1 MKSKFT
7 VVAGLVASLGVGCGL
22 VKVNGKP
29 VTVGSSSSPSNSE
42 SNKAESTAEPR
53 AAAKETS
60 NPASSPTP
68 SAGIATEPAAQPAA
82 AAAPAPAEEPG
93 KQLED
98 VPEAPA
104 HYASWSPVQ
113 QYKKLLANDS
123 YSSLIIADELG
134 DRLSQAGRLAV
145 VRTCF
150 APAHAAASSAALWA
164 ICEADVEALKLDSA
178 LAELKKEGI
187 DKDVRAKVLE
197 DGKKALEH
205 ARAVGAAV
213 AAAAK
218 DDPGVAAIVAM
229 GKTARSEWRDFASAH
244 AGELATLAALQ
255 DLTRDNKNGLAK
267 DCVAKTYEPFAK
279 VVRKTKFSQG
289 QIGPSPLAF
298 YVNSLPKTTEAHI
311 AALAWG
317 ACALLVDRSGAA
329 MYTAAGTT
337 IWATGWGRRA
347 RRFLRRGP
355 RSLTLAKLFDEKFEP
370 KFADRSLMMGKMTQP
385 YGEYHVGGP
394 GNIDGTPLTSVVA
407 KLIKNGDTTT
417 VKGKDYNGEEC
428 ANWQDTNKVYSVDSN
443 GTVHYEKKCTRYER
457 VRYEASDVVSAPTF
471 LNGVTPGLELTAV
484 DGYPVV
490 GIKGRRIVFALGVP
504 MKP

>member
-7 VVAGLVASLGVGCGL
+7 IVAGLVASLGVGCGL

-42 SNKAESTAEPR
+42 SNNAESTPTPQ

-60 NPASSPTP
+60 NPASSPKP
-68 SAGIATEPAAQPAA
+68 GGIATEPAAQPAA
-82 AAAPAPAEEPG
+82 AAAPAPAEQPG

-113 QYKKLLANDS
+113 QYKKLLADDS
-123 YSSLIIADELG
+123 YSALIMADELG

-145 VRTCF
+145 VRTCL
-150 APAHAAASSAALWA
+150 APAHETASSAALWA
-164 ICEADVEALKLDSA
+164 ICEADVEALKLDAA

-197 DGKKALEH
+197 EGKKALEQ
-205 ARAVGAAV
+205 ARAIGAAV
-213 AAAAK
+213 ATAAK
-218 DDPGVAAIVAM
+218 DDPGVAAIVAI

-255 DLTRDNKNGLAK
+255 DLMRDNKNGLAG

-279 VVRKTKFSQG
+279 VVRKTTFSQG

-298 YVNSLPKTTEAHI
+298 YVNSLPKTMEAHV

-317 ACALLVDRSGAA
+317 ACAALVDRSGAA
-329 MYTAAGTT
+329 MSPAAGTT
-337 IWATGWGRRA
+337 IGATGWGRRA

-370 KFADRSLMMGKMTQP
+370 KFADRSLRMEKMTQP

-394 GNIDGTPLTSVVA
+394 GNIDGTPLRSVVA

-417 VKGKDYNGEEC
+417 VKGKDYMGEEC
-428 ANWQDTNKVYSVDSN
+428 ANWQDTNKIYSVDSN

-457 VRYEASDVVSAPTF
+457 VRYEASDVVSAPAF

-490 GIKGRRIVFALGVP
+490 GIKGRRTVFVLGVP